1 MAALIGFFGSAFV
14 RRELFLSTWKYVMG
28 ISLCGGAVSVAYAFG
43 MESASSILQKYE
55 GSAAIADRMLVSNV
69 RDSISDAS
77 WDAMIVFITFMTVGL
92 ITSLLY
98 SYVHSAAHPQNKA
111 E

>member
-1 MAALIGFFGSAFV
+1 
-14 RRELFLSTWKYVMG
+14 MG

-43 MESASSILQKYE
+43 MQSAGSILQKHE
-55 GSAAIADRMLVSNV
+55 GRSEIADRMLVSNV
-69 RDSISDAS
+69 RDSISEAS

-98 SYVHSAAHPQNKA
+98 AYVHSAARPQKKV